1 MTKRKRRDNVVI
13 DTNVFIAHFL
23 SHRVNSPNR
32 RVIRLW
38 LIERAFKL
46 AIARQIENEY
56 LRMFDEVMEFDDE
69 MLYGWQARFN
79 NKRIT
84 ETFNIDISLRI
95 SRDPNDDMF
104 IAAAIAAR
112 AKFLI
117 TNDRDLLDIS
127 DEAKHKFKFQI
138 VTPAQFLKQWDAL
151 Q

>member
-1 MTKRKRRDNVVI
+1 MG
-13 DTNVFIAHFL
+13 
-23 SHRVNSPNR
+23 
-32 RVIRLW
+32 
-38 LIERAFKL
+38 
-46 AIARQIENEY
+46 
-56 LRMFDEVMEFDDE
+56 FDDE
-69 MLYGWQARFN
+69 ILYGWQARFN

-104 IAAAIAAR
+104 IAVAIAAR

-127 DEAKHKFKFQI
+127 DADKRKLKFQI